1 MQISVQQALV
11 IGAASPPSQA
21 VIWGLVVIA
30 AIVILGAGVWF
41 VRRRLF
47 HNQDAAETGEVWS
60 LQHLRDLRATGQ
72 ITEQEFDSLKAGVI
86 ESARKSRSTSE
97 QPST

>member
-1 MQISVQQALV
+1 MQIAVQQALV
-11 IGAASPPSQA
+11 IGASSPPSQA

-47 HNQDAAETGEVWS
+47 NNRDSDDAGAVWS
-60 LQHLRDLRATGQ
+60 LQHLRDLRASGQ

-86 ESARKSRSTSE
+86 ESAKKSRSTGE
-97 QPST
+97 QPSA

>member
-1 MQISVQQALV
+1 MQIAVQQAHV

-21 VIWGLVVIA
+21 VIWGLVVIV
-30 AIVILGAGVWF
+30 AIVFLGAGFWF

-47 HNQDAAETGEVWS
+47 AHQDAAESGEVWS
-60 LQHLRDLRATGQ
+60 LQHLRELRASGQ

-86 ESARKSRSTSE
+86 ESARKSRSTGE
-97 QPST
+97 QPSA